1 MKSFFDSLSKATK
14 VTLISCGCF
23 VLLTMVILTFLMLCP
38 VKKESNANH
47 ANDALM
53 TATIQTQPSV
63 TTAGEE
69 AVQTTSRTRKTT
81 DRNRKFKNRT
91 TTTTIQTEEE
101 QWYVEESS
109 VDSGNDGWVDN
120 NWQGNQTTNP
130 YVEPSQSTPDYSEP
144 DSSYTPS
151 TPDSS
156 LPDDSGSGSD
166 NSQPD
171 ASLEDGGI
179 E

>member
-1 MKSFFDSLSKATK
+1 MDSS
-14 VTLISCGCF
+14 
-23 VLLTMVILTFLMLCP
+23 
-38 VKKESNANH
+38 
-47 ANDALM
+47 
-53 TATIQTQPSV
+53 
-63 TTAGEE
+63 
-69 AVQTTSRTRKTT
+69 
-81 DRNRKFKNRT
+81 
-91 TTTTIQTEEE
+91 
-101 QWYVEESS
+101 
-109 VDSGNDGWVDN
+109 NDGWVDN

-130 YVEPSQSTPDYSEP
+130 YVEPSPSTPDYSEP